1 MSRFYDVV
9 VIGAGPAGI
18 FTALELADVEIDSVF
33 GDVQAVSNL
42 VDRVFN
48 IEDPFLVEIQHDL
61 TIFGVIRNIAI
72 GIHFFDGELQRLGN
86 QIFYRGSKVDI

>member
-48 IEDPFLVEIQHDL
+48 IEDPFLVEI
-61 TIFGVIRNIAI
+61 
-72 GIHFFDGELQRLGN
+72 
-86 QIFYRGSKVDI
+86 